1 MTLHL
6 LDIINRDPAP
16 QPWSE
21 GDKIPWN
28 EPGFSHRML
37 REHLSQDHDA
47 ASRRTATIER
57 HVAFIHEVLLERR
70 PGRVLDLGCG
80 PGLYSNRLARLGH
93 RCVGIDFS
101 PASIAYAREQ
111 AQAEGLGSVFIEADL
126 RTAAYEADVDV
137 ALLLFGE
144 CNVFQPETLRDML
157 ERACQALK
165 PGGVLL
171 LEPSTAEAIERIGQQ
186 TTSWSAHACALFSD
200 RPHLLLHEAFWEPSQ
215 RVATDRWFV
224 IDAAN
229 GEVER
234 HAASQRAY
242 TMGEILGLL
251 MSVGFARVEPV
262 ADWDAGAS
270 FSDSF
275 FAVVAQR

>member
-1 MTLHL
+1 MTSDL

-28 EPGFSHRML
+28 EPGFSSRML
-37 REHLSQDHDA
+37 REHLTQDHDA
-47 ASRRTATIER
+47 ASRRTGTIER
-57 HVAFIHEVLLERR
+57 HVAFIHDVLLKGQ

-111 AQAEGLGSVFIEADL
+111 AQAEHLECTFVEADL
-126 RTAAYEADVDV
+126 RTATFDPGADV

-144 CNVFQPETLRDML
+144 CNVFRPEALRDIL
-157 ERACQALK
+157 TKACQALR

-171 LEPSTAEAIERIGQQ
+171 LEPSTADAVERIGH
-186 TTSWSAHACALFSD
+186 TPATWSAHEAALFSAK
-200 RPHLLLHEAFWEPSQ
+200 PHLLLHESFWEPTE

-224 IDAAN
+224 IDAAT
-229 GEVER
+229 GQVER

-242 TMGEILGLL
+242 TLGEILGLL

-270 FSDSF
+270 FADSF

>member
-1 MTLHL
+1 MTFNL
-6 LDIINRDPAP
+6 LYLINRDPAP
-16 QPWSE
+16 KPWSE

-28 EPGFSHRML
+28 EPGFSSRML
-37 REHLSQDHDA
+37 REHLSQEHDA

-57 HVAFIHEVLLERR
+57 HVAFIHQVLLKGQ

-93 RCVGIDFS
+93 CCVGVDFS

-111 AQAEGLGSVFIEADL
+111 AQAESLDCEFMEADL
-126 RTAAYEADVDV
+126 RTATFEPGADV

-144 CNVFQPETLRDML
+144 CNVFRPEALRDIL
-157 ERACQALK
+157 TRACEALK
-165 PGGVLL
+165 PGGALL
-171 LEPSTAEAIERIGQQ
+171 LEPSTAEAIERIGQESA
-186 TTSWSAHACALFSD
+186 TWSAHEAALFSD
-200 RPHLLLHEAFWEPSQ
+200 KPHLLLHESFWESTE

-224 IDAAN
+224 IDAAT

-242 TMGEILGLL
+242 TLGEVLGLL

-262 ADWDAGAS
+262 AGWDAGAS

-275 FAVVAQR
+275 FAVVAHR

>member
-1 MTLHL
+1 MTSDL
-6 LDIINRDPAP
+6 LTIIHRDPAP
-16 QPWSE
+16 KPWSE

-28 EPGFSHRML
+28 EPGFSSRML

-57 HVAFIHEVLLERR
+57 HVAFIHEVLLKGKA
-70 PGRVLDLGCG
+70 GRVLDLGCG

-93 RCVGIDFS
+93 HCVGIDFS
-101 PASIAYAREQ
+101 PASIAYARER
-111 AQAEGLGSVFIEADL
+111 AQAESLDCVFVEADL
-126 RTAAYEADVDV
+126 RTATFEPGADV

-144 CNVFQPETLRDML
+144 CNVFRPEALRDILM
-157 ERACQALK
+157 RACQALK

-171 LEPSTAEAIERIGQQ
+171 LEPSTADAIQRIGQQ
-186 TTSWSAHACALFSD
+186 PATWSAHEAALFSD
-200 RPHLLLHEAFWEPSQ
+200 RPHLLLHESFWEPTE
-215 RVATDRWFV
+215 RVAIERWFV
-224 IDAAN
+224 IDAAT

-242 TMGEILGLL
+242 TMGETLALL
-251 MSVGFARVEPV
+251 LSVGFTRVEPV
-262 ADWDAGAS
+262 AGWDAGAS

>member
-1 MTLHL
+1 MTSDFLT
-6 LDIINRDPAP
+6 IIHRDPAP
-16 QPWSE
+16 KPWSE

-28 EPGFSHRML
+28 EPGFSSRML

-57 HVAFIHEVLLERR
+57 HVAFIHEVLLTGKA
-70 PGRVLDLGCG
+70 GRVLDLGCG

-93 RCVGIDFS
+93 HCVGIDFS
-101 PASIAYAREQ
+101 PASIAYARER
-111 AQAEGLGSVFIEADL
+111 AQAESLDCVFVEADL
-126 RTAAYEADVDV
+126 RTATFEPGADV

-144 CNVFQPETLRDML
+144 CNVFRPEALRDILM
-157 ERACQALK
+157 RACQALK

-171 LEPSTAEAIERIGQQ
+171 LEPSTADAIQRIGQQ
-186 TTSWSAHACALFSD
+186 PATWSAHEAALFSD
-200 RPHLLLHEAFWEPSQ
+200 RPHLLLHESFWEPTE
-215 RVATDRWFV
+215 RVAIERWFV
-224 IDAAN
+224 IDAAT

-242 TMGEILGLL
+242 TMGETLALL
-251 MSVGFARVEPV
+251 LSVGFTRVEPV
-262 ADWDAGAS
+262 AGWDAGAS

-275 FAVVAQR
+275 FAFVAQR